1 MRRSNLSTILYLAV
15 VFLSGVVVGGF
26 ALRLYTAK
34 SVNAIASQNPA
45 QRHAEI
51 RKQYITDMRTRLRL
65 TDAQVAQLEQIAD
78 ATGQRMH
85 EMHRTIDAEH
95 VEKVNAMLNDDQR
108 AEYAKWR
115 DEREKRRQQDQS
127 KK

>member
-1 MRRSNLSTILYLAV
+1 MRRSNLSTLLYLAV
-15 VFLSGVVVGGF
+15 VFLSGAVVGGF

-34 SVNAIASQNPA
+34 AVNAIATKSPA
-45 QRHAEI
+45 ERHAEI
-51 RKQYITDMRTRLRL
+51 RRQYITDMRNRLHL
-65 TDAQVAQLEQIAD
+65 TDAQVTQLEQIAD

-85 EMHRTIDAEH
+85 EMHKAIDAEH
-95 VEKVNAMLNDDQR
+95 VEKVNAMLNEDQR
-108 AEYAKWR
+108 AEYSKWR